1 MSTKNQWKR
10 EEISCNNPSF
20 SRFRTMIETA
30 FYGNH
35 VTELQSVEEAYREAL
50 EATGTI
56 ITDLTV
62 YEPDFFDLPEGTRV
76 LVDNGGAVTGRTA
89 FARRIL
95 GEPGTDDEQ
104 LIQVVQEAIY
114 QKKAT
119 DFWKTSVV
127 VGLDSDFMVKS
138 HLMIPKGEEN
148 NLYSYVLNFQ
158 FLNKEYRLDYEASK
172 AYEEGDIYI
181 YADPS
186 FTHPDYPHGLVVFDE
201 THNACA
207 VLGLNYFGELK
218 KATLTLAWAL
228 AKRNGYVPC
237 HGGLKQFKL
246 GEDEYYTMAVF
257 GLSGSGKS
265 TITLADHDHR
275 YQVAVLHDDAFII
288 SKENGSSISLEPA
301 YFDKTQDYPMS
312 DPGCRYFLTVQNVG
326 VTLDEEG
333 KRVLVTEDLRNGNG
347 RTVKSLFAT
356 PNRVY
361 SVATPLDSIFWIMK
375 EPTLPPI
382 LKVTDPAL
390 ATLFGLT
397 LMTKRT
403 TAEHRVQKTKADQ
416 VIEPFANPFR
426 IYPLGEEYQAF
437 YELFQS
443 QDIACYILNT
453 DYFGDK
459 KVTKED
465 TLQVIEQVV
474 ENQAE
479 FVPFGSV
486 QSVEYLPTP
495 GFDVNWTEEYA
506 QQFKESME
514 VRLRYLERLQH
525 ADNGYHQ
532 IPEVAVKR
540 WRELVATLS

>member
-10 EEISCNNPSF
+10 EEISHNNPSF

-30 FYGNH
+30 FYGNN

-50 EATGTI
+50 EAKGTI
-56 ITDLTV
+56 ITDLPI
-62 YEPDFFDLPEGTRV
+62 YEPDFFDLPEDTRI

-89 FARRIL
+89 AARRIL
-95 GEPGTDDEQ
+95 GEPGTDNEQ
-104 LIQVVQEAIY
+104 LIKVVQQAIY
-114 QKKAT
+114 DKKDQT
-119 DFWKTSVV
+119 FWKTSVV

-138 HLMIPKGEEN
+138 HLMLPKGEEN

-158 FLNKEYRLDYEASK
+158 FLNKEYRLDYQDSV

-201 THNACA
+201 KHNACA

-228 AKRNGYVPC
+228 AHRNGYVPC

-246 GEDEYYTMAVF
+246 GEDAYYTMAVF

-265 TITLADHDHR
+265 TITLADHDDQ
-275 YQVAVLHDDAFII
+275 YQIAVLHDDAFII

-326 VTLDEEG
+326 VTLDEQG

-361 SVATPLDSIFWIMK
+361 SVHTPLDSIFWIMK

-382 LKVTDPAL
+382 LKVTDPDL

-403 TAEHRVQKTKADQ
+403 TAEHVLTKTTADQ

-443 QDIACYILNT
+443 QEIACYILNT
-453 DYFGDK
+453 DYFGEK

-474 ENQAE
+474 ENQAD

-486 QSVEYLPTP
+486 QSLEYLPTL
-495 GFDVNWTEEYA
+495 GFEVDWTEDYYH
-506 QQFKESME
+506 QFKESME
-514 VRLRYLERLQH
+514 VRLRYLEQLQTEQ
-525 ADNGYHQ
+525 NGYHQ
-532 IPEVAVKR
+532 LPENALNKLK
-540 WRELVATLS
+540 ELVLALS